1 MSLDEETSRAAV
13 RPMHTSMAINSD
25 RQGHL
30 RALIPRTETDGAC
43 SPISMQTI
51 RRAMSDLLVTGN

>member
-1 MSLDEETSRAAV
+1 MATAARIAMSLDEETSRDAV

-25 RQGHL
+25 RHATQGHL

-43 SPISMQTI
+43 SPISM
-51 RRAMSDLLVTGN
+51 